1 MTSRDSNKKDLP
13 SALTEAVESADET
26 PSAHITE
33 ATAYGHRDR
42 AVIIGMDARWAAGWA
57 LRFIIVAIASIMA
70 WRGLGTVWH
79 GVLPVIL
86 AILLSTVLWPPV
98 RWLRSK
104 KVPPA
109 LAVVIVIL
117 GFFGIIGGIF
127 AAMAPSVSA
136 QSKDLVDR
144 ASDGISRLLDWAEN
158 SPFDIDTS
166 QIDGYLSN
174 ITNTLKEQSSNIA
187 NGVFTGLSTASTIL
201 VTMILMLIL
210 SFFFL
215 KDGTRFLPMVR
226 RLTGPNVGW
235 HLTEVLTR
243 IWNTLAG
250 FIRTQAIV
258 SLVDAV
264 LIGVGLLILKVPL
277 ALVLAVLTFFGGFI
291 PIVGAFTAGA
301 LAVVIALVSNGMSNA
316 LMVLVLIIAVQQIEG
331 HILQPVLQSKA
342 MNLHAAVVLL
352 SVTVGS
358 TLFGVIGAFLAVPV
372 AATLAVLVRYHSE
385 LVALRAGEITIDDM
399 VLATGEDS
407 SSDQPWGSVKE
418 QLSKLSLRKPN
429 VIVRKQEDPTDA

>member
-1 MTSRDSNKKDLP
+1 M
-13 SALTEAVESADET
+13 
-26 PSAHITE
+26 
-33 ATAYGHRDR
+33 
-42 AVIIGMDARWAAGWA
+42 
-57 LRFIIVAIASIMA
+57 
-70 WRGLGTVWH
+70 
-79 GVLPVIL
+79 
-86 AILLSTVLWPPV
+86 
-98 RWLRSK
+98 
-104 KVPPA
+104 
-109 LAVVIVIL
+109 
-117 GFFGIIGGIF
+117 
-127 AAMAPSVSA
+127 
-136 QSKDLVDR
+136 
-144 ASDGISRLLDWAEN
+144 
-158 SPFDIDTS
+158 
-166 QIDGYLSN
+166 
-174 ITNTLKEQSSNIA
+174 
-187 NGVFTGLSTASTIL
+187 
-201 VTMILMLIL
+201 
-210 SFFFL
+210 
-215 KDGTRFLPMVR
+215 
-226 RLTGPNVGW
+226 
-235 HLTEVLTR
+235 
-243 IWNTLAG
+243 AG
-250 FIRTQAIV
+250 FIRAQAIV

-407 SSDQPWGSVKE
+407 SSDQPWGSIKE